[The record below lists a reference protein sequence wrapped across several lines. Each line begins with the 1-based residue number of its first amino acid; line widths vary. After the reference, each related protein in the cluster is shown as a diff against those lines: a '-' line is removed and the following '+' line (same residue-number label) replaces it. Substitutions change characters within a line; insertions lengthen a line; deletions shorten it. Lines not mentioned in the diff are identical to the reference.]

1 MKAWAYKAGKMGLSM
16 RASGSRTRQMGMAD
30 SFLILVI
37 IILANGKI
45 TKPMGLALTSLLMD
59 ANILVHGKVIYNMV
73 LGWRRGRMEISMKE
87 NLSPERDIILGLF
100 SLHLET
106 SLLVNFKIIK

>member
-1 MKAWAYKAGKMGLSM
+1 
-16 RASGSRTRQMGMAD
+16 MGMAD

-45 TKPMGLALTSLLMD
+45 TKPMGLALTSLLMG

-87 NLSPERDIILGLF
+87 NLSPETDIILGLF

>member
-1 MKAWAYKAGKMGLSM
+1 
-16 RASGSRTRQMGMAD
+16 MGMAD
-30 SFLILVI
+30 SFVILVI

-87 NLSPERDIILGLF
+87 NLSLERDIILGLF